1 VKTIVRNGVLLG
13 VLVEIWTVVMIATGW
28 HKDPMLLNLF
38 FLVIPLQVTIL
49 VMALRDTAAAGDV
62 YGKQVLNG
70 IGISLV
76 AGGIIF
82 LGSVFVTT
90 VLFPNYFSELR
101 TLGSEMLAKTG
112 LSAAEIESR
121 ILANPGLY
129 DPVANGVRGFVGTTV
144 TGAVVTAITAFF
156 VRKR

>member
-1 VKTIVRNGVLLG
+1 
-13 VLVEIWTVVMIATGW
+13 
-28 HKDPMLLNLF
+28 
-38 FLVIPLQVTIL
+38 VIPLQVTIL